1 MLLPMEALIAITGP
15 QAIAEKVL
23 VIGQAQC
30 FTPAVMAIGR
40 GVPVQ
45 RQVRH
50 AFFMRDNEGVW
61 NLSI

>member
-23 VIGQAQC
+23 VIGQC